1 MQQTIIRLKNF
12 LLLLLKSFTLNLLQF
27 HIYVFTVAI
36 DNSGESKVFAG
47 KKCSVQVAEC
57 TLLE

>member
-27 HIYVFTVAI
+27 HIMYLTVVVRVK
-36 DNSGESKVFAG
+36 SLLG
-47 KKCSVQVAEC
+47 KKRSVQVAEC